1 MPAYLSRQWVQA
13 FNTAL
18 AGLDLTEAIA
28 AAGAASLTVAQG
40 TFSVAQVVTDG
51 PPNLTEELG
60 GTSSPDSSPDGSI
73 RTVLTV
79 DDGRIALVADP
90 SGTTPANV
98 TIVLTYADAIAV
110 ARGELH
116 PADALAAGRVRVRGE
131 LSVLV
136 AGQSVLNA
144 AAAILGQTLVDL
156 TDPSE
161 PRDLTEPRDTSEPRD
176 PTGAAHPGE

>member
-13 FNTAL
+13 FNVAL
-18 AGLDLTEAIA
+18 AGLDLSDAIA
-28 AAGAASLTVAQG
+28 AAGTGSLTVAQG

-51 PPNLTEELG
+51 PPSLRGEPE
-60 GTSSPDSSPDGSI
+60 GTSSPDGSI

-79 DDGRIALVADP
+79 DEGRIALVADP

-98 TIVLTYADAIAV
+98 TIVLTYADAIAI

-136 AGQSVLNA
+136 AGQSILNA
-144 AAAILGQTLVDL
+144 AAAMLGQTLTDL
-156 TDPSE
+156 TDPTE
-161 PRDLTEPRDTSEPRD
+161 PRDLTQPLD
-176 PTGAAHPGE
+176 PTGAALPDE